1 MKGLVVSLAIFL
13 LYVIVTAILSHVL
26 RPQRHAPLFF
36 PAVLVFSPFYFILYA
51 LTPPDC
57 YFLPVTWLSH
67 TVWLDVT
74 VGYGV
79 FLLNCHSY
87 IDFFYG
93 FNCGFSAS
101 LMLEMLRTGDPG
113 LNTDHFI
120 RRFHCADGTDKIF
133 GWRLPGLE
141 ASGYIR
147 QDGQTGR
154 YQLTRKGLAIARLAW
169 FLKRVLNLGAGG

>member
-13 LYVIVTAILSHVL
+13 LFLIVTAILSHIL

-36 PAVLVFSPFYFILYA
+36 PAVPAFSPFYFILYA

-74 VGYGV
+74 AGYLV
-79 FLLNCHSY
+79 FLFNCHSY
-87 IDFFYG
+87 IDMFFLFNYG
-93 FNCGFSAS
+93 FSSS
-101 LMLEMLRTGDPG
+101 LLLDMLRTGNRG
-113 LNTDHFI
+113 LDTNHFI
-120 RRFHCADGTDKIF
+120 HRLHTADGTDKIF
-133 GWRLPGLE
+133 STRLPRLE

-147 QDGQTGR
+147 QDGPTGM
-154 YQLTRKGLAIARLAW
+154 YQLTHKGLVVARLTW
-169 FLKRVLNLGAGG
+169 FLKRLLNLGAGG